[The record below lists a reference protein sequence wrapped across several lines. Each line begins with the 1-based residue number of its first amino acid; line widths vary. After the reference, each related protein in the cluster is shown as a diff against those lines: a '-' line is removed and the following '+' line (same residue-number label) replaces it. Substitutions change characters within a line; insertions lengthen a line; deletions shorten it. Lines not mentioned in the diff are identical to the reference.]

1 MNDVKHKILLMLFG
15 LVVRYGVSLWP
26 HSGQSRPPMF
36 GDYEAQRHWQ
46 EITVNLPIKVKEEKY
61 KKNHLHWGDADQ
73 IFFPLREALK
83 K

>member
-26 HSGQSRPPMF
+26 HSGQSRSPMF

-61 KKNHLHWGDADQ
+61 ENHLHWGDAESN
-73 IFFPLREALK
+73 IFSS
-83 K
+83 